1 MFRRVNL
8 IIRLGSEV
16 SICRWVLWVY
26 SQAIVGFV
34 FWLNHK
40 VRAIFYLWLDID
52 EFAHFLADSLVIV
65 QQEVPTLLEERT
77 YVILIILKE
86 RRFAVSALQSHPVQM
101 APIAV
106 IAYADILYKR
116 RSTTFN
122 GHGKSLHTIGS
133 CYLAAIT
140 IGLLYETLPFLYMH
154 SISPM
159 QFLIPLHR
167 AKVCCTE
174 QNLHGFTLFNI
185 VYDIADTIPTYSRES
200 VTVGIAAPPDEDRLT
215 HDMILG
221 HKSPVARVG

>member
-1 MFRRVNL
+1 MFSRVNL

-16 SICRWVLWVY
+16 SIWRWVLWVY

-34 FWLNHK
+34 FWLSHK
-40 VRAIFYLWLDID
+40 VRAIRYLGLDID
-52 EFAHFLADSLVIV
+52 EFAHFLADSLIIV
-65 QQEVPTLLEERT
+65 QQEVPTFLEERT

-86 RRFAVSALQSHPVQM
+86 RRLAVCALQSHPVQM

-122 GHGKSLHTIGS
+122 GHGKGLHPIGGS
-133 CYLAAIT
+133 YQAAIT
-140 IGLLYETLPFLYMH
+140 ISLLDETFPLLYMH

-185 VYDIADTIPTYSRES
+185 IYDIADTIPTYARES
-200 VTVGIAAPPDEDRLT
+200 VTIGIARPPDEYRLT

-221 HKSPVARVG
+221 HIAPIA